1 MLQHPVLSHT
11 HPLVQ
16 GEFRKPKTPATITPV
31 HGGTYMVRASCSEL
45 AFDSRSMS
53 LTLSV
58 TNTLSSVTRNHW
70 YRAAA
75 QDNLGA
81 QSWQGQGG
89 GGQGQ
94 RWGKG
99 CLSFQAWWL
108 VSS

>member
-1 MLQHPVLSHT
+1 
-11 HPLVQ
+11 
-16 GEFRKPKTPATITPV
+16 
-31 HGGTYMVRASCSEL
+31 MVRASRSEL

-89 GGQGQ
+89 QGQ
-94 RWGKG
+94 RWGNS

-108 VSS
+108 VSN